1 MPPKSEFSQI
11 LHLEIRAIPGAAKT
25 QLVGWYGSA
34 MKVRV
39 AAPPEDNAANKAL
52 AQWLR
57 KALQAESVEVV
68 AGQSGRSKVLKRG
81 RRHFGSRRR
90 KFAPRCAT
98 FAAGRRA
105 GAPQTH
111 SRSGAGLWCADFY
124 RHLQT
129 RRNANHARYGRRHH
143 Q

>member
-1 MPPKSEFSQI
+1 MPPKSQSSQI

-57 KALQAESVEVV
+57 KTLQAESVEVV
-68 AGQSGRSKVLKRG
+68 AGQSGRTKVLKL
-81 RRHFGSRRR
+81 S
-90 KFAPRCAT
+90 FAR
-98 FAAGRRA
+98 
-105 GAPQTH
+105 GAPTAQAAYDLL
-111 SRSGAGLWCADFY
+111 SAA
-124 RHLQT
+124 
-129 RRNANHARYGRRHH
+129 A
-143 Q
+143 